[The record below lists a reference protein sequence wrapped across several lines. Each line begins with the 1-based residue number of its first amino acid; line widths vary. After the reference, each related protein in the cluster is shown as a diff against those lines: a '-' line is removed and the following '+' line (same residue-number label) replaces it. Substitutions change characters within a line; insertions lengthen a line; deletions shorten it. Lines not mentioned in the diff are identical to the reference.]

1 MECKNTILC
10 ESTHLSGKLRRDYD
24 IIISMVKMK
33 AYPFLMLC
41 VFLFLLS
48 FYRLG
53 SPTLF
58 DVDEAVFAEAT
69 KEMVESGDWI
79 TPTYNGVN
87 RYDKPIFFYWLM
99 AASYKVFGVGEFGAR
114 FPSAVLGIILCGAVY
129 FFVKH
134 FNGERNAL
142 YATVA
147 LGLSVFFVA
156 YSHAAVTDMALTFFV
171 TVSLFSF
178 YVSLKK
184 SEFIYGFYVFSA
196 LAFLTKGLIGIV
208 FPFGIAS
215 IYLITTEGVK
225 GIRKVF
231 SIKGTVLFCLISAPW
246 YVAQTAVNG
255 NEFIRQFFLKHHFM
269 RYTGVISGHRGP
281 VYYYVIVLL
290 AGLFPWI
297 VFLPAGIRRVFKEK
311 DPLALFALIWF
322 GTIVSFFSFSTTK
335 LPNYILPAIPAAAV
349 VIAAGMSDP
358 DVRWKKYANICI
370 AVVSLSIALALLL
383 GLKKYLFNFH
393 VYDTDW
399 IFFAAAIMFS
409 LTILCIYS
417 VFTKKSFYVLTS
429 CMLFLFLLVLSLKAL
444 PIANRHLQGT
454 LYKYSLYAGQVM
466 KDDERIIVYGLNNPS
481 IVFYS
486 GHKILNT
493 KNNSELLPF
502 IESGKG
508 RIAIAKAR
516 DIETLI
522 NLNFSLLESDGTYAI
537 LERK

>member
-1 MECKNTILC
+1 
-10 ESTHLSGKLRRDYD
+10 
-24 IIISMVKMK
+24 MK

-41 VFLFLLS
+41 VLLLFLS
-48 FYRLG
+48 FFQLG
-53 SPTLF
+53 SLTLF

-69 KEMVESGDWI
+69 KEMVQSGDWI
-79 TPTYNGVN
+79 TPTYNGAN

-114 FPSAVLGIILCGAVY
+114 FPSAFLGMMLCCAVY

-142 YATVA
+142 YAAVA
-147 LGLSVFFVA
+147 LGLSVFFVV
-156 YSHAAVTDMALTFFV
+156 YSHAAVTDMALTFFM
-171 TVSLFSF
+171 TLSLFSF
-178 YVSLKK
+178 YFSLKK
-184 SEFIYGFYVFSA
+184 TGFIYGFYMFSA

-225 GIRKVF
+225 GIKKVF

-255 NEFIRQFFLKHHFM
+255 SEFIQQFFLKHHFM

-281 VYYYVIVLL
+281 VYYYVLVLL

-297 VFLPAGIRRVFKEK
+297 AFLPAGIRRVFKEK
-311 DPLALFALIWF
+311 DDLTLFALIWF

-335 LPNYILPAIPAAAV
+335 LPNYILPAIPAAAIM
-349 VIAAGMSDP
+349 IASGMSDP
-358 DVRWKKYANICI
+358 NIRWRKYSNICI
-370 AVVSLSIALALLL
+370 AAMSLSLAVALLVF
-383 GLKKYLFNFH
+383 KKYLLKVN

-399 IFFAAAIMFS
+399 TFMAAAIIFS
-409 LTILCIYS
+409 LTILGIYAAFAKKTLYVPLSCI
-417 VFTKKSFYVLTS
+417 
-429 CMLFLFLLVLSLKAL
+429 MFLFLSILSVKAL
-444 PIANRHLQGT
+444 PIVNRHLQGT
-454 LYKYSLYAGQVM
+454 LYKYSLYAGQAAQG
-466 KDDERIIVYGLNNPS
+466 DDRIITYGLNNPS

-486 GHKILNT
+486 GHKVLNT
-493 KNNSELLPF
+493 RNKNELLPY
-502 IESGKG
+502 ITSGKG
-508 RIAIAKAR
+508 RIAIAKVK
-516 DIETLI
+516 DIEALR